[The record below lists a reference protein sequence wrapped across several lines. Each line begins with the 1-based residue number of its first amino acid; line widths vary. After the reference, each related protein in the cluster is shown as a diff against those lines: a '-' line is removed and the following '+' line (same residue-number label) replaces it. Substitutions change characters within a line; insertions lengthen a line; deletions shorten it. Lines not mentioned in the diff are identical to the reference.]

1 MVYTITTIMMFP
13 GIDFSPRHVQ
23 WERRIFRISG
33 CRRSGDG
40 IEISKSH
47 GWPTDDR
54 EFTSETCDI
63 PKNCNSFQPV
73 AVGHIPISSIF
84 MFISFSPYS
93 VWYSRSIQPKWMAQ
107 ECYRSAK
114 TGSCV
119 SHDFVWTGQG
129 RNLRSLKIARWLG
142 MVSENDLKMLI
153 FLIKWYEMIWDVQ
166 KTTRKNH

>member
-1 MVYTITTIMMFP
+1 MFSGNEGFFGFRDVEGLGMESKSANP
-13 GIDFSPRHVQ
+13 MDDPWMTESLLLRHVTYPKIATLFSLLLLAIVPSHPSSCSFHF
-23 WERRIFRISG
+23 RHRISY
-33 CRRSGDG
+33 
-40 IEISKSH
+40 KS
-47 GWPTDDR
+47 
-54 EFTSETCDI
+54 
-63 PKNCNSFQPV
+63 
-73 AVGHIPISSIF
+73 
-84 MFISFSPYS
+84 YS